1 METERKFLVMADKTP
16 SLQKGALIEQG
27 YLVFQNPPEVP
38 VELRLRRVNRA
49 DWFLTVKSGNAATR
63 GEVELSIAPDQFS
76 ELWPLTEA
84 RRVFKRR
91 CRIPIAGGLTAE
103 LDVYEGVRAGL
114 QVVEVEFSS
123 ESQARLF
130 TPPLWFGQE
139 VTHDTVIL
147 MLNWLVDPA
156 TE

>member
-49 DWFLTVKSGNAATR
+49 DCFLTVKSGNAPAR
-63 GEVELSIAPDQFS
+63 LEVELPIAPDQFS
-76 ELWPLTEA
+76 ELWPLTEG

-91 CRIPIAGGLTAE
+91 HRIPVASGLTAE
-103 LDVYEGVRAGL
+103 LDVYEGARAGL

-123 ESQARLF
+123 EAQAREF
-130 TPPLWFGQE
+130 APPAWFGRE
-139 VTHDTVIL
+139 VTGDRRYTNAEL
-147 MLNWLVDPA
+147 A
-156 TE
+156 G